1 MKKIKE
7 SMVDYIKNNKPIIG
21 IIIILTI
28 IAFILSFNKGT
39 FAIEKNVDS
48 ISIECSD
55 IAHVGE
61 EIKCSIIL
69 NSVTIETQ
77 GVSAKYNITEG
88 IEFVKFTPSEG
99 WTDYSGNNPN
109 GFTIVNFDGVVGNNL
124 LGTISYKVSS
134 NANSNDLYKIELT
147 NTTIGDGEDITI
159 SLDDASDEIRIASD
173 INTLDNI
180 TISNGTLNE
189 IFNKDINEYTGI
201 VNSDKI
207 IIDVIKTDSNSI
219 VSGDVGEV
227 MLHYGTNIFNIVVT
241 SESGKV
247 NIYKITIFRKYD
259 FSIDTYI
266 YDKENNYIYTGR
278 DTESSIILSNLNL
291 PVELKGKIENNK
303 LIISYLEE
311 VLLKIDIVNFI
322 SNEYSILN
330 NTIYIGNDLDYS
342 DFINT
347 ISMNGVVF
355 KIYNGNI
362 EITSG
367 IIDDSYKLVIYY
379 KNNLLE
385 EFVFKKD
392 YLKISNLNIDDEN
405 NIIKRVELNT
415 TYEKLLS
422 NILTSGIVSI
432 KDKKG
437 NILSASAKVKSGD
450 MLEIKMLD
458 RTYKYTVSVLGDI
471 TGTGTATLGDVA
483 MLYRYMKKPDKNKL
497 ELYQVAAG
505 DVIASGNIKVND
517 VSRIYRYIK
526 GKITNIEVQN

>member
-1 MKKIKE
+1 MKNITNSIYNLIKE
-7 SMVDYIKNNKPIIG
+7 NKIVFFSG
-21 IIIILTI
+21 FIILGFFIFFI
-28 IAFILSFNKGT
+28 ILMLNNGT
-39 FAIEKNVDS
+39 MAIELNKDFLYIDCSDVSNKS
-48 ISIECSD
+48 EEFECSLM
-55 IAHVGE
+55 
-61 EIKCSIIL
+61 L
-69 NSVTIETQ
+69 NSTTISTQ
-77 GVSAKYNITEG
+77 GITANYEIPEE
-88 IEFVKFTPSEG
+88 IEFVSFEPTNG
-99 WTDYSGNNPN
+99 WSSYVNDSD
-109 GFTIVNFDGVVGNNL
+109 GFAIVNLNGVQNETEI
-124 LGTISYKVSS
+124 GTIKFKMSS
-134 NANSNDLYKIELT
+134 NVISNINYSIKIT
-147 NTTIGDGEDITI
+147 NITIGDGEDITI
-159 SLDDASDEIRIASD
+159 SLDDVSDEIRIASD

-180 TISNGTLNE
+180 TISDGTLNE

-347 ISMNGVVF
+347 ISMNGVTF

-367 IIDDSYKLVIYY
+367 IIDDNYKLVINY
-379 KNNLLE
+379 KNNVLE

-392 YLKISNLNIDDEN
+392 YLTFDGSLEVDEVKYIINNVKSNTAINDIIDLIYTNGTINVIDKNNIFVEDYNRFVGTGFKFEIILPRQALMYTISVRGDINGDGLININDVIIMSKYLINNELNIDDVKLNAIDVNDN
-405 NIIKRVELNT
+405 NVLDINDIIKTAKHIINDTEL
-415 TYEKLLS
+415 
-422 NILTSGIVSI
+422 
-432 KDKKG
+432 
-437 NILSASAKVKSGD
+437 
-450 MLEIKMLD
+450 
-458 RTYKYTVSVLGDI
+458 
-471 TGTGTATLGDVA
+471 
-483 MLYRYMKKPDKNKL
+483 
-497 ELYQVAAG
+497 
-505 DVIASGNIKVND
+505 
-517 VSRIYRYIK
+517 
-526 GKITNIEVQN
+526 